1 MSMHPR
7 FLHATALAA
16 AIALSGAALAQ
27 TTTTMAG
34 SAPGAVGVAQSVD
47 VAATITAIDAAT
59 RAVTLKGPQGRELS
73 VVAGPE
79 VKNFAQLKVGDT
91 VNIKYAEALTLELR
105 KGGGKPVAWTER
117 EGAAGAKPGSMP
129 AGVVGRQITV
139 VGDVIA
145 VDAAAKI
152 VTVKGPK
159 RTVEL
164 KVRDPE
170 QLKLIAKGD
179 QIEATFTEAVA
190 IAVTPA
196 MK

>member
-1 MSMHPR
+1 MSMQHR
-7 FLHATALAA
+7 YFRATALAA
-16 AIALSGAALAQ
+16 ALVLAGAAHAQ
-27 TTTTMAG
+27 TATVVAG
-34 SAPGAVGVAQSVD
+34 SAPGAVGIVQSVD

-73 VVAGPE
+73 IVAGPE
-79 VKNFAQLKVGDT
+79 VKNFAQLKVGDV
-91 VNIKYAEALTLELR
+91 VNVKYAEALTLELK

-117 EGAAGAKPGSMP
+117 DGAAAAKPGAMP
-129 AGVVGRQITV
+129 GGVIGRQISV

-164 KVRDPE
+164 KVQDPE
-170 QLKLIAKGD
+170 QLKLIKKGD

-190 IAVTPA
+190 VAVTPA
-196 MK
+196 KK

>member
-1 MSMHPR
+1 MLR
-7 FLHATALAA
+7 IFTIVTLAV
-16 AIALSGAALAQ
+16 ALSGAAHAQ
-27 TTTTMAG
+27 TTTTVAG
-34 SAPGAVGVAQSVD
+34 SAPGAVGVVQSVD
-47 VAATITAIDAAT
+47 VAATITAIDAAS
-59 RAVTLKGPQGRELS
+59 RVVTLKGPQGRELS

-79 VKNFAQLKVGDT
+79 VKNFAQLKVGDI

-117 EGAAGAKPGSMP
+117 DGAAAAKPGAMP
-129 AGVVGRQITV
+129 GAVIGRQISV

-164 KVRDPE
+164 KVQDPE
-170 QLKLIAKGD
+170 QLKLIKKGD

-190 IAVTPA
+190 VAVTPA
-196 MK
+196 KK